1 MATSDRVRLIVS
13 LSEGGFQ
20 IRPAPPL
27 PDVEPGEQFHV
38 TCWPQCDVK
47 IRELLVRDYQLIR
60 VVTED
65 LAIESFSRVEVDGA
79 PPLNHWT
86 LWTPA
91 QEIPVMG
98 GRSVTLTLQNEQ
110 RRSLRPYSGTFVR
123 FLQRTS

>member
-1 MATSDRVRLIVS
+1 MS